1 MKLRTLIA
9 TSLVL
14 ALTAALALAQYGS
27 GKNNKPKQPADTR
40 SLEGKKAPDFT
51 LPMIDGQDLKL
62 SEQKGNVV
70 VLDFWA
76 TWCGPCV
83 KALPHVQELASDTE
97 LAQKGLKVYAVNMT
111 TWKPETEEK
120 AREFVKANNYTFPVP
135 LDREGKLAES
145 YKIQGIPTQVVI
157 GRDGMI
163 KKVFVGDG
171 GENLT
176 KAIEQALRAK
186 APGNA
191 KGPAT
196 KPSSEG

>member
-1 MKLRTLIA
+1 MKSRTLIA

-186 APGNA
+186 APANA
-191 KGPAT
+191 NGPAT